1 VPVGTPFDVVARLNA
16 EMEKALA
23 DPTSRGSFAK
33 AVLEP
38 LGGSPGTFAKLVH
51 DDSAKY
57 AKLARELNIR
67 IN

>member
-1 VPVGTPFDVVARLNA
+1 MHRFYPTPAQGAKSDRL
-16 EMEKALA
+16 
-23 DPTSRGSFAK
+23 
-33 AVLEP
+33 LEP

-57 AKLARELNIR
+57 AKLASELNIR